1 MIEKYSRKNSAL
13 TLSKNF
19 TVGEFACHDG
29 SDLILIDT
37 DLVKTLQK
45 IRDHFGT
52 AVTINSAYRTAA
64 YNKKIGGVI
73 NSQHIL
79 GTAADITL
87 GKIDPRAVAEY
98 AEFLMPKSGGIG
110 LYNGFV
116 HIDVRKWRARWQN
129 FGKEVAVSAFSG
141 YSEKAEKGEKNG
153 KSEKIT
159 TVAAAVSHLV
169 KKGIINTPDIWY
181 GGTWSDGDFKHLLT
195 KCAERISGRKE
206 SAPSA
211 VSVLCSSG
219 VINTPEIWYRGEW
232 TDADF
237 RCLIIKLAN
246 KI

>member
-1 MIEKYSRKNSAL
+1 MIEKYSRKNSTRA
-13 TLSKNF
+13 LSKNF

-37 DLVKTLQK
+37 ELVKILQK

-64 YNKKIGGVI
+64 YNKKIGGVS

-87 GKIDPRAVAEY
+87 GKIDPRTVAEY

-141 YSEKAEKGEKNG
+141 YKEKGEKNE
-153 KSEKIT
+153 KNEKIT

-169 KKGIINTPDIWY
+169 KKEIINTPDIWY
-181 GGTWSDGDFKHLLT
+181 CGTWGDDDFKHLLT

-211 VSVLCSSG
+211 VSVLCSAG

-237 RCLIIKLAN
+237 RQLIIKMAN